1 MKSIYLKII
10 LSIAAINLLYSQG
23 INTQKIINTRNDHGS
38 YNCSFGAKG
47 VATALATGDVDLAI
61 PN

>member
-38 YNCSFGAKG
+38 YNCS
-47 VATALATGDVDLAI
+47 I
-61 PN
+61 RR